1 MSDSNPPKLERRFS
15 LRTPLVFALLVL
27 SGCGP
32 SKEQQAS
39 DGDQALDATD
49 PEGLQAAAIAAIEKL
64 GGEVGVDDAGVV
76 RTIDLCDTQITDA
89 GLEHLEELTDL
100 KWLDLSGTQVTDA
113 GLEHLKGL
121 TNLEGL
127 HRLEGL
133 TKLWELHLEGTRVT
147 DAGLAHLKGLR
158 RLRFLWLRGTQV
170 TDAGLEHLQGLTSL
184 ERLHL
189 NNTQVTDEG
198 VQKFRQALPT
208 CEIEYEPL
216 PSGASP

>member
-1 MSDSNPPKLERRFS
+1 MNDSRPPKLERRFR
-15 LRTPLVFALLVL
+15 LPTPLVFALLVL

-121 TNLEGL
+121 T
-127 HRLEGL
+127 RLEVL
-133 TKLWELHLEGTRVT
+133 ELSGT
-147 DAGLAHLKGLR
+147 H
-158 RLRFLWLRGTQV
+158 
-170 TDAGLEHLQGLTSL
+170 
-184 ERLHL
+184 
-189 NNTQVTDEG
+189 VTDERIEELR
-198 VQKFRQALPT
+198 KILPD
-208 CEIEYEPL
+208 CKIRCYY
-216 PSGASP
+216 ASFKPPPTPKTTHDQP